1 MRGLS
6 NCLSSLLN
14 FGLSVP
20 RSLGPNDGLSPP
32 LFAPPNRLL
41 SPNFGASFPLYPF
54 DGLGLS
60 NPPSLGKFGRSP
72 LLGAGPFSDP
82 PNFGLSLLSPANLG
96 LPLRS
101 PPVNPSLGFLND
113 PLGLPP
119 NGARFLSGKLLGA
132 VPNFGLSPPLLSM
145 PNLGLSP
152 LSPNLLSPPNL
163 GRSFP
168 RSEPPNFG
176 RSVPRSL
183 APNDGLSAPNLGLS
197 LLSPPL
203 LSPPNLGLSPLSP
216 PLLSPPNLGL
226 SPLSPPLLSAPYLG
240 LSILLSPDEKR
251 GLSFTSPPL
260 DSNLGL
266 STPEAPGLE
275 SV

>member
-1 MRGLS
+1 MYA
-6 NCLSSLLN
+6 
-14 FGLSVP
+14 V
-20 RSLGPNDGLSPP
+20 
-32 LFAPPNRLL
+32 
-41 SPNFGASFPLYPF
+41 

-60 NPPSLGKFGRSP
+60 NPPSLLNAGRSP
-72 LLGAGPFSDP
+72 LLGAGLFSDP
-82 PNFGLSLLSPANLG
+82 PNFGRSLLSPANLG

-101 PPVNPSLGFLND
+101 PPVKPSPGFLND

-119 NGARFLSGKLLGA
+119 KGARFLSGKLLGVFPNLGLSLLFP
-132 VPNFGLSPPLLSM
+132 VPPNLGLSPPLLSA

-163 GRSFP
+163 GRSVP
-168 RSEPPNFG
+168 RSVPPNLG

-183 APNDGLSAPNLGLS
+183 APNEGLSPPNLGFS

-203 LSPPNLGLSPLSP
+203 LSPPNLGLSVLSP

-226 SPLSPPLLSAPYLG
+226 SPPLLSVPNFG
-240 LSILLSPDEKR
+240 LSDLFSPDEKR

-266 STPEAPGLE
+266 STPEAPGFE

>member
-1 MRGLS
+1 M
-6 NCLSSLLN
+6 
-14 FGLSVP
+14 
-20 RSLGPNDGLSPP
+20 PNLGLSP
-32 LFAPPNRLL
+32 L
-41 SPNFGASFPLYPF
+41 SPNFGASFPLYEVE
-54 DGLGLS
+54 GLGLS
-60 NPPSLGKFGRSP
+60 NPPSLLNAGRSP
-72 LLGAGPFSDP
+72 LLGAGLFSDP
-82 PNFGLSLLSPANLG
+82 PNFGRSLLSPANLG

-101 PPVNPSLGFLND
+101 PPVKPSPGFLND

-119 NGARFLSGKLLGA
+119 NGARLLSGKLLD
-132 VPNFGLSPPLLSM
+132 VFPNLGLSPPLLSA

-163 GRSFP
+163 GRSVP
-168 RSEPPNFG
+168 RSVPPNLG

-183 APNDGLSAPNLGLS
+183 APNEGLSPPNLGFS

-203 LSPPNLGLSPLSP
+203 LSDPNLGLSDLF
-216 PLLSPPNLGL
+216 
-226 SPLSPPLLSAPYLG
+226 
-240 LSILLSPDEKR
+240 SPDEKR

-266 STPEAPGLE
+266 STPEAPGFE